1 MKKKLLSILLCLV
14 MVVGLLPTAA
24 FAAGSVDINEANF
37 PDANF
42 RSYVQTEFDKDGD
55 KKLSS
60 VEIAAVKEIIASTK
74 GIKNLKGIEFF
85 TALETLNCVGNELT
99 ELDVSKNTE
108 LTRLECWDNKLTAL
122 DVSKN
127 TELTRLGCWKNELTA
142 LDVSKN
148 TELTSL
154 NCGFNKL
161 TALDVSNNA
170 KLEKLICR
178 GETLSYMKLTK
189 LDVSQN
195 KVLKELDCYSI
206 KMKELNVSGC
216 TALEE
221 LNCGGNQLTALD
233 VSENT
238 NLTILRCASNQLTAL
253 DVSKN
258 LDLKGLYC
266 RDNYLAVLDVSK
278 NSKLESISCGKN
290 GLTSLDLDKNKEI
303 TNVTDGDLNDQFYN
317 KGTLPAGET
326 FDLKTLPGSF
336 DPKRA
341 TDWQGGTVNETTGI
355 LTVDADATE
364 VTYNYQT
371 KSGKTDA
378 KYLMSCKLN
387 VKGGT
392 TPVAKYAISVTGG
405 IANLAKA
412 AEGSVVTL
420 TADAPAAN
428 MHFARWEVESGSEA
442 VTFAN
447 ATNSTTT
454 FPMPAGEVKVKAV
467 FEADE
472 IMVPIQYDVSVL
484 NDGNGKAFASPAKA
498 AADTAITLTAT
509 PNAGYH
515 FKAWRVILGGVTIT
529 DNKFTMPAEDV
540 EVQAVFEKDAPIS
553 KHPFLD
559 VPAGAYYEDAVVWAV
574 GKGITSG
581 TNATTFDPNGTCTR
595 AQAVTFLWRAAGSPT
610 PKTKLMPFPDV
621 PVGSYYWN
629 AVLWA
634 IEQGIT
640 EGTSYLTFSPNDSCT
655 RAQIVTF
662 LWRAKGNP
670 AVSGNAPFTDV
681 PPDAYYAAAVTWA
694 EKNGITG
701 GIGNGLFGSNNTCT
715 RAQIVTF
722 LYRAMK

>member
-14 MVVGLLPTAA
+14 MVVGSLPTAA
-24 FAAGSVDINEANF
+24 FAAGSVEINETNF
-37 PDANF
+37 PDAKF
-42 RSYVQTEFDKDGD
+42 RSFVKENLDKNKDD
-55 KKLSS
+55 ILDAM
-60 VEIAAVKEIIASTK
+60 EIAAVKMIEANK
-74 GIKNLKGIEFF
+74 MGIKSLEGVGFF
-85 TALETLNCVGNELT
+85 TALETLKCWDNELTGLDLSKNTALKNLQCSNSKLQSLDLSQNPNLTQLYCGRNPLTTLDLSKNAKLKVLNCSGFANRRTKLT
-99 ELDVSKNTE
+99 ELDLSQN
-108 LTRLECWDNKLTAL
+108 TAL
-122 DVSKN
+122 ESLDCSI
-127 TELTRLGCWKNELTA
+127 NEL
-142 LDVSKN
+142 K
-148 TELTSL
+148 
-154 NCGFNKL
+154 
-161 TALDVSNNA
+161 
-170 KLEKLICR
+170 
-178 GETLSYMKLTK
+178 
-189 LDVSQN
+189 Q
-195 KVLKELDCYSI
+195 
-206 KMKELNVSGC
+206 LNVSGC
-216 TALEE
+216 TALKK
-221 LNCGGNQLTALD
+221 LSC
-233 VSENT
+233 S
-238 NLTILRCASNQLTAL
+238 SNQLTTL

-258 LDLKGLYC
+258 TNLIELECSSNL
-266 RDNYLAVLDVSK
+266 LAVLDVS
-278 NSKLESISCGKN
+278 NNPKLKDLSCGNNRLTVLDLSKNPELEILSCRKN
-290 GLTSLDLDKNKEI
+290 GLTSLDLDANKKIGEKI
-303 TNVTDGDLNDQFYN
+303 LYLENQFYH
-317 KGTLPAGET
+317 KGVLNAGET
-326 FDLKTLPGSF
+326 FDMKTLPGSF
-336 DPKRA
+336 DPSRTKN
-341 TDWQGGTVNETTGI
+341 WIGGTVDAAGI

-364 VTYNYQT
+364 VTYDYQT
-371 KSGKTDA
+371 KSGNTA
-378 KYLMSCKLN
+378 ANYLMPCKLN

-472 IMVPIQYDVSVL
+472 IMVPIQYAVSVL

-621 PVGSYYWN
+621 PIGSYYWN

-662 LWRAKGNP
+662 LWRSKGNP

-681 PPDAYYAAAVTWA
+681 APDAYYAAAVTWA

>member
-24 FAAGSVDINEANF
+24 FAAGYVEINETNF
-37 PDANF
+37 PDAKF
-42 RSYVQTEFDKDGD
+42 RSFVKENLDKNKDD
-55 KKLSS
+55 ILDAM
-60 VEIAAVKEIIASTK
+60 EIAAVKMIEANK
-74 GIKNLKGIEFF
+74 MGIKSLEGVGFF
-85 TALETLNCVGNELT
+85 TALETLKCWDNELTGLDLSKNTALKNLQCSNSKLQSLDLSQNPNLTQLYCGRNPLTTLDLSKNAKLKVLDCSGFANRRTKLT
-99 ELDVSKNTE
+99 ELDLSQN
-108 LTRLECWDNKLTAL
+108 TAL
-122 DVSKN
+122 ESLDCSI
-127 TELTRLGCWKNELTA
+127 NEL
-142 LDVSKN
+142 K
-148 TELTSL
+148 
-154 NCGFNKL
+154 
-161 TALDVSNNA
+161 
-170 KLEKLICR
+170 
-178 GETLSYMKLTK
+178 
-189 LDVSQN
+189 Q
-195 KVLKELDCYSI
+195 
-206 KMKELNVSGC
+206 LNVSGC
-216 TALEE
+216 TALKKLSCSSNQLTTLDVSKNVNLTF
-221 LNCGGNQLTALD
+221 LNCG
-233 VSENT
+233 
-238 NLTILRCASNQLTAL
+238 SNQLTAL
-253 DVSKN
+253 DVSNNPKLEDLSCDYN
-258 LDLKGLYC
+258 SLTVLDL
-266 RDNYLAVLDVSK
+266 SK
-278 NSKLESISCGKN
+278 NPELEILSCRKN
-290 GLTSLDLDKNKEI
+290 GLTSLNLDANKKIGGKILYLE
-303 TNVTDGDLNDQFYN
+303 NQFYH
-317 KGTLPAGET
+317 KGVLNAGET
-326 FDLKTLPGSF
+326 FDMKTLPGSF
-336 DPKRA
+336 DPSRTKN
-341 TDWQGGTVNETTGI
+341 WIGGTVDAAGI

-364 VTYNYQT
+364 VTYDYQT
-371 KSGKTDA
+371 KSGNTAA

-472 IMVPIQYDVSVL
+472 IMVPIQYAVSVL

-681 PPDAYYAAAVTWA
+681 APDAYYAAAVTWA

>member
-14 MVVGLLPTAA
+14 MVVGSLPTAA
-24 FAAGSVDINEANF
+24 FAAGYVEINETNF
-37 PDANF
+37 PDAKF
-42 RSYVQTEFDKDGD
+42 RSFVKENLDKNKDD
-55 KKLSS
+55 ILDAM
-60 VEIAAVKEIIASTK
+60 EIASVKMIEANK
-74 GIKNLKGIEFF
+74 MGIKSLEGVGFF
-85 TALETLNCVGNELT
+85 TALETLKCWDNELTGLDLSKNTALKNLQCSNSKLQSLDLSQNPNLTQLYCGRNPLTTLDLSKNAKLKVLNCSGFANRRTKLT
-99 ELDVSKNTE
+99 ELDLSQN
-108 LTRLECWDNKLTAL
+108 TAL
-122 DVSKN
+122 ESLDCSI
-127 TELTRLGCWKNELTA
+127 NEL
-142 LDVSKN
+142 K
-148 TELTSL
+148 
-154 NCGFNKL
+154 
-161 TALDVSNNA
+161 
-170 KLEKLICR
+170 
-178 GETLSYMKLTK
+178 
-189 LDVSQN
+189 Q
-195 KVLKELDCYSI
+195 
-206 KMKELNVSGC
+206 LNVSGC
-216 TALEE
+216 TALKKLSCSSNQLTTLDVSKNVNLTF
-221 LNCGGNQLTALD
+221 LNCG
-233 VSENT
+233 
-238 NLTILRCASNQLTAL
+238 SNQLTAL
-253 DVSKN
+253 DVSNNPKLEDLSCDYN
-258 LDLKGLYC
+258 SLTLLDL
-266 RDNYLAVLDVSK
+266 SK
-278 NSKLESISCGKN
+278 NPELEILSCRKN
-290 GLTSLDLDKNKEI
+290 GFTSLDLDANKKIGEKI
-303 TNVTDGDLNDQFYN
+303 LYLENQFYH
-317 KGTLPAGET
+317 KGVLNAGET
-326 FDLKTLPGSF
+326 FDMKTLPGSF
-336 DPKRA
+336 DPSRTKN
-341 TDWQGGTVNETTGI
+341 WIGGTVDAAGI

-364 VTYNYQT
+364 VTYDYQT
-371 KSGKTDA
+371 KSGNTAA

-392 TPVAKYAISVTGG
+392 TPVTKYAISVTGG

-498 AADTAITLTAT
+498 TADTAITLTAT

-540 EVQAVFEKDAPIS
+540 EVHAVFEKDAPIS

-595 AQAVTFLWRAAGSPT
+595 AQAVTFLWRAAGSPV

-681 PPDAYYAAAVTWA
+681 APDAYYAAAVTWA

>member
-14 MVVGLLPTAA
+14 MVVGSLPTAA
-24 FAAGSVDINEANF
+24 FAAGYVEINETNF
-37 PDANF
+37 PDAKF
-42 RSYVQTEFDKDGD
+42 RSFVKENLDKNKDDILDAG
-55 KKLSS
+55 
-60 VEIAAVKEIIASTK
+60 EIAAVKMIEANNM
-74 GIKNLKGIEFF
+74 GIKSLEGVGFF
-85 TALETLNCVGNELT
+85 TALETLKCWDNELTGLDLSKNTALKDLQCSNSKLQSLDLSQNPNLTKLYCGENPLTTLDLSKNAKLKVLDCSGFANRRTKLT
-99 ELDVSKNTE
+99 ELDLSQN
-108 LTRLECWDNKLTAL
+108 TAL
-122 DVSKN
+122 ESLDCSI
-127 TELTRLGCWKNELTA
+127 NEL
-142 LDVSKN
+142 K
-148 TELTSL
+148 
-154 NCGFNKL
+154 
-161 TALDVSNNA
+161 
-170 KLEKLICR
+170 
-178 GETLSYMKLTK
+178 
-189 LDVSQN
+189 Q
-195 KVLKELDCYSI
+195 
-206 KMKELNVSGC
+206 LNVSGC
-216 TALEE
+216 TALKM
-221 LNCGGNQLTALD
+221 LSC
-233 VSENT
+233 S
-238 NLTILRCASNQLTAL
+238 SNQLTAL

-258 LDLKGLYC
+258 TNLIELECSSNL
-266 RDNYLAVLDVSK
+266 LAVLDVS
-278 NSKLESISCGKN
+278 NNPKLKDLSCGNNRLTVLDLSKNPELEILSCRKN
-290 GLTSLDLDKNKEI
+290 GLTSLDLDANKKIGEKI
-303 TNVTDGDLNDQFYN
+303 LYLENQFYH
-317 KGTLPAGET
+317 KGVLNAGET
-326 FDLKTLPGSF
+326 FDMKTLPGSF
-336 DPKRA
+336 DPSRTKN
-341 TDWQGGTVNETTGI
+341 WIGGTVDAAGI
-355 LTVDADATE
+355 LTVDADAKE
-364 VTYNYQT
+364 VTYDYQT
-371 KSGKTDA
+371 KSGNTA
-378 KYLMSCKLN
+378 ANYLMPCKLN

-472 IMVPIQYDVSVL
+472 IMVPIQYAVSVL

-529 DNKFTMPAEDV
+529 GNKFTMPAEDV

-681 PPDAYYAAAVTWA
+681 APDAYYAAAVTWA

>member
-14 MVVGLLPTAA
+14 MVVGSLPTAA
-24 FAAGSVDINEANF
+24 FAAGSVEINETNF
-37 PDANF
+37 PDAKF
-42 RSYVQTEFDKDGD
+42 RSFVKENLDKNKDNILDAG
-55 KKLSS
+55 
-60 VEIAAVKEIIASTK
+60 EIAAVKKIEANNM
-74 GIKNLKGIEFF
+74 GIKSLEGVGFF
-85 TALETLNCVGNELT
+85 TALETLKCWDNELTGLDLSKNTALKDLQCSNSKLQSLDLSQNPNLTQLYCGRNPLTTLDLSKNAKLKVLNCSGFANRRTKLT
-99 ELDVSKNTE
+99 ELDLSQN
-108 LTRLECWDNKLTAL
+108 TAL
-122 DVSKN
+122 ESLDCSI
-127 TELTRLGCWKNELTA
+127 NEL
-142 LDVSKN
+142 K
-148 TELTSL
+148 
-154 NCGFNKL
+154 
-161 TALDVSNNA
+161 
-170 KLEKLICR
+170 
-178 GETLSYMKLTK
+178 
-189 LDVSQN
+189 Q
-195 KVLKELDCYSI
+195 
-206 KMKELNVSGC
+206 LNVSGC
-216 TALEE
+216 TALKK
-221 LNCGGNQLTALD
+221 LSC
-233 VSENT
+233 S
-238 NLTILRCASNQLTAL
+238 SNQLTTL

-258 LDLKGLYC
+258 TNLIKLECSSNL
-266 RDNYLAVLDVSK
+266 LAVLDVS
-278 NSKLESISCGKN
+278 NNPKLEDLSCDYNSLTLLDLRKNPELEILSCRKN
-290 GLTSLDLDKNKEI
+290 GLTSLDLDANKKIGEKI
-303 TNVTDGDLNDQFYN
+303 LYLENQFYH
-317 KGTLPAGET
+317 KGVLNAGET
-326 FDLKTLPGSF
+326 FDMKTLPGSF
-336 DPKRA
+336 DPSRTKN
-341 TDWQGGTVNETTGI
+341 WIGGTVDAAGI

-364 VTYNYQT
+364 VTYDYQT
-371 KSGKTDA
+371 KSGNTAA

-392 TPVAKYAISVTGG
+392 TPVTKYAISVTGG

-681 PPDAYYAAAVTWA
+681 APDAYYAAAVTWA

-701 GIGNGLFGSNNTCT
+701 GIGHGLFGSNNTCT

>member
-24 FAAGSVDINEANF
+24 FAAGSVKINETNF
-37 PDANF
+37 PDAKF
-42 RSYVQTEFDKDGD
+42 RSFVKEKLDKNNDGILD
-55 KKLSS
+55 AG
-60 VEIAAVKEIIASTK
+60 EIAAVKMIEANNM
-74 GIKNLKGIEFF
+74 GIKSLEGVGFF
-85 TALETLNCVGNELT
+85 TALETLKCWDNELTGLDLSKNTALKDLQCSNSKLQSLDLSQNPNLTQLYCGRNPLTTLDLSKNAKLKVLNCSGFANRRTKLT
-99 ELDVSKNTE
+99 ELDLSQN
-108 LTRLECWDNKLTAL
+108 TAL
-122 DVSKN
+122 ESLDCSI
-127 TELTRLGCWKNELTA
+127 NEL
-142 LDVSKN
+142 K
-148 TELTSL
+148 
-154 NCGFNKL
+154 
-161 TALDVSNNA
+161 
-170 KLEKLICR
+170 
-178 GETLSYMKLTK
+178 
-189 LDVSQN
+189 Q
-195 KVLKELDCYSI
+195 
-206 KMKELNVSGC
+206 LNVSGC
-216 TALEE
+216 TALKKLSCSSNQLTTLDVSKNVNLTF
-221 LNCGGNQLTALD
+221 LNCG
-233 VSENT
+233 
-238 NLTILRCASNQLTAL
+238 SNQLTAL
-253 DVSKN
+253 DVSNNPKLEDLSCDYN
-258 LDLKGLYC
+258 SLTLLDL
-266 RDNYLAVLDVSK
+266 SK
-278 NSKLESISCGKN
+278 NPELEILSCRKN
-290 GLTSLDLDKNKEI
+290 GLTSLDLDANKKIGEKI
-303 TNVTDGDLNDQFYN
+303 LYLENQFYH
-317 KGTLPAGET
+317 KGVLNAGET
-326 FDLKTLPGSF
+326 FDMKTLPGSF
-336 DPKRA
+336 DPSRTKN
-341 TDWQGGTVNETTGI
+341 WIGGTVDAAGI

-364 VTYNYQT
+364 VTYDYQT
-371 KSGKTDA
+371 KSGNTAA

-420 TADAPAAN
+420 TADALAAN

-662 LWRAKGNP
+662 LWRSKGNP

-681 PPDAYYAAAVTWA
+681 APDAYYAAAVTWA

>member
-14 MVVGLLPTAA
+14 MVAGLLPTAA
-24 FAAGSVDINEANF
+24 FAAGSVEINETNF
-37 PDANF
+37 PDAKF
-42 RSYVQTEFDKDGD
+42 RSFVKENLDKNNDGILD
-55 KKLSS
+55 AG
-60 VEIAAVKEIIASTK
+60 EIAAVKMIEANNM
-74 GIKNLKGIEFF
+74 GIKSLEGVGFF
-85 TALETLNCVGNELT
+85 TALETLKCWDNELTGLDLSKNTALKDLQCSNSKLQSLDLSQNPNLTQLYCGENPLTTLDLSKNAKLKVLDCSGFANRRTKLT
-99 ELDVSKNTE
+99 ELDLSQN
-108 LTRLECWDNKLTAL
+108 TAL
-122 DVSKN
+122 ESLDCSI
-127 TELTRLGCWKNELTA
+127 NEL
-142 LDVSKN
+142 K
-148 TELTSL
+148 
-154 NCGFNKL
+154 
-161 TALDVSNNA
+161 
-170 KLEKLICR
+170 
-178 GETLSYMKLTK
+178 
-189 LDVSQN
+189 Q
-195 KVLKELDCYSI
+195 
-206 KMKELNVSGC
+206 LNVSGC
-216 TALEE
+216 TALKKLSCSSNQLTTLDVSKDVNLTF
-221 LNCGGNQLTALD
+221 LNCG
-233 VSENT
+233 
-238 NLTILRCASNQLTAL
+238 SNQLTAL
-253 DVSKN
+253 DVSNNPKLEDLSCDYN
-258 LDLKGLYC
+258 SLTLLDL
-266 RDNYLAVLDVSK
+266 SK
-278 NSKLESISCGKN
+278 NPELEILSCRKN
-290 GLTSLDLDKNKEI
+290 GLTSLDLDANKKIGEKI
-303 TNVTDGDLNDQFYN
+303 LYLENQFYH
-317 KGTLPAGET
+317 KGVLNAGET
-326 FDLKTLPGSF
+326 FDMKTLPGSF
-336 DPKRA
+336 DPSRTKN
-341 TDWQGGTVNETTGI
+341 WIGGTVDAAGI

-364 VTYNYQT
+364 VTYDYQT

-378 KYLMSCKLN
+378 KYLMPCKLN

-454 FPMPAGEVKVKAV
+454 FPMPAGEVKVQAV

-581 TNATTFDPNGTCTR
+581 TNATTFNPNGTCTR

-681 PPDAYYAAAVTWA
+681 APDAYYAAAVTWA

-722 LYRAMK
+722 LYRAIK

>member
-14 MVVGLLPTAA
+14 MVVGSLPTAA
-24 FAAGSVDINEANF
+24 FAAGYVEINETNF
-37 PDANF
+37 PDAKF
-42 RSYVQTEFDKDGD
+42 RSFVKENLDKNKDDILDAG
-55 KKLSS
+55 
-60 VEIAAVKEIIASTK
+60 EIAAVKMIEANNM
-74 GIKNLKGIEFF
+74 GIKSLEGVGFF
-85 TALETLNCVGNELT
+85 TALETLKCWDNELTGLDLSKNTALKDLQCSNSKLQSLDLSQNPNLTKLYCGENPLTTLDLSKNAKLKVLNCSGFANRRTKLT
-99 ELDVSKNTE
+99 ELDLSQN
-108 LTRLECWDNKLTAL
+108 TAL
-122 DVSKN
+122 ESLDCSI
-127 TELTRLGCWKNELTA
+127 NEL
-142 LDVSKN
+142 K
-148 TELTSL
+148 
-154 NCGFNKL
+154 
-161 TALDVSNNA
+161 
-170 KLEKLICR
+170 
-178 GETLSYMKLTK
+178 
-189 LDVSQN
+189 Q
-195 KVLKELDCYSI
+195 
-206 KMKELNVSGC
+206 LNVSGC
-216 TALEE
+216 TALKK
-221 LNCGGNQLTALD
+221 LSC
-233 VSENT
+233 S
-238 NLTILRCASNQLTAL
+238 SNQLTTL

-258 LDLKGLYC
+258 VNLTFLNCGS
-266 RDNYLAVLDVSK
+266 NQLAALDVS
-278 NSKLESISCGKN
+278 NNPKLEDLSCDYNSLTLLDLSKNPELEILSCRKN
-290 GLTSLDLDKNKEI
+290 GFTSLDLDANKKIGEKI
-303 TNVTDGDLNDQFYN
+303 LYLENQFYH
-317 KGTLPAGET
+317 KGVLNAGET
-326 FDLKTLPGSF
+326 FDMKTLPGSF
-336 DPKRA
+336 DPSRTKN
-341 TDWQGGTVNETTGI
+341 WIGGTVDAAGI

-364 VTYNYQT
+364 VTYDYQT
-371 KSGKTDA
+371 KSGNTDA

-392 TPVAKYAISVTGG
+392 TPVTKYAISVTGG

-595 AQAVTFLWRAAGSPT
+595 AQAVTVLWRAAGSPT

-681 PPDAYYAAAVTWA
+681 APDAYYAAAVTWA

>member
-24 FAAGSVDINEANF
+24 FAAGSVEINETTF
-37 PDANF
+37 PDAKF
-42 RSYVQTEFDKDGD
+42 RSFVKEKLDKNNDGI
-55 KKLSS
+55 LNAM
-60 VEIAAVKEIIASTK
+60 EIAAVKMIEANNM
-74 GIKNLKGIEFF
+74 GIKSLEGVGFF
-85 TALETLNCVGNELT
+85 TALETLKCWDNELT
-99 ELDVSKNTE
+99 GLDLSKNTK
-108 LTRLECWDNKLTAL
+108 LTSLSCSENELTAL

-127 TELTRLGCWKNELTA
+127 TELTRLYCRSNRLAA
-142 LDVSKN
+142 LDVTQNKN
-148 TELTSL
+148 LEELDCESDSL
-154 NCGFNKL
+154 
-161 TALDVSNNA
+161 
-170 KLEKLICR
+170 
-178 GETLSYMKLTK
+178 LSYMKLTK

-195 KVLKELDCYSI
+195 KALKKLNCYGV

-221 LNCGGNQLTALD
+221 LDCGGNQLTALD
-233 VSENT
+233 VS
-238 NLTILRCASNQLTAL
+238 
-253 DVSKN
+253 KN
-258 LDLKGLYC
+258 PDLKDLYC
-266 RDNYLAVLDVSK
+266 RNNMLAVLDVSK

-303 TNVTDGDLNDQFYN
+303 TYVNLDNHQFYN

-326 FDLKTLPGSF
+326 FDMKTLPGSF
-336 DPKRA
+336 DPSRTKN
-341 TDWQGGTVNETTGI
+341 WIGGTVDAAGI

-364 VTYNYQT
+364 VTYDYQT
-371 KSGKTDA
+371 KSGNTDA

-428 MHFARWEVESGSEA
+428 MHFARWDVESGSEA

-670 AVSGNAPFTDV
+670 AVTGNAPFTDV

>member
-1 MKKKLLSILLCLV
+1 MQSLDLSQNPNLTQLYCGRNPLTTLDLSKNAKLKVLDCS
-14 MVVGLLPTAA
+14 G
-24 FAAGSVDINEANF
+24 FAN
-37 PDANF
+37 
-42 RSYVQTEFDKDGD
+42 RR
-55 KKLSS
+55 
-60 VEIAAVKEIIASTK
+60 TK
-74 GIKNLKGIEFF
+74 
-85 TALETLNCVGNELT
+85 LT
-99 ELDVSKNTE
+99 ELDLSQN
-108 LTRLECWDNKLTAL
+108 TAL
-122 DVSKN
+122 ESLDCSI
-127 TELTRLGCWKNELTA
+127 NEL
-142 LDVSKN
+142 K
-148 TELTSL
+148 
-154 NCGFNKL
+154 
-161 TALDVSNNA
+161 
-170 KLEKLICR
+170 
-178 GETLSYMKLTK
+178 
-189 LDVSQN
+189 Q
-195 KVLKELDCYSI
+195 
-206 KMKELNVSGC
+206 LNVSGC
-216 TALEE
+216 TALKK
-221 LNCGGNQLTALD
+221 LSC
-233 VSENT
+233 S
-238 NLTILRCASNQLTAL
+238 SNQLTTL

-258 LDLKGLYC
+258 VNLTFLNC
-266 RDNYLAVLDVSK
+266 SDNQLEGLDVS
-278 NSKLESISCGKN
+278 NNPKLEDLSCDYNSLTLLDLSKNPELEILSCRKN
-290 GLTSLDLDKNKEI
+290 GFTSLDLDANNKIGEKI
-303 TNVTDGDLNDQFYN
+303 LYLENQFYH
-317 KGTLPAGET
+317 KGVLNAGET
-326 FDLKTLPGSF
+326 FDMKTLPGSF

-341 TDWQGGTVNETTGI
+341 TDWKGGIVDETTGI
-355 LTVDADATE
+355 LTVDADAKE
-364 VTYNYQT
+364 VTYDYQT

-681 PPDAYYAAAVTWA
+681 APDAYYAAAVTWA

-722 LYRAMK
+722 LYRAMR

>member
-24 FAAGSVDINEANF
+24 FAAGSVEINETNF

-60 VEIAAVKEIIASTK
+60 AEIAAVKEIIASLR

-85 TALETLNCVGNELT
+85 TALETLNCVQCELT
-99 ELDVSKNTE
+99 ALDVSKNTE
-108 LTRLECWDNKLTAL
+108 LTRLYCRENELTALDVSKNTKLTSLSCWENKLTAL

-127 TELTRLGCWKNELTA
+127 TELTSLSCGSNKLTE

-148 TELTSL
+148 TKLEML
-154 NCGFNKL
+154 NCKSDSLLSSMRL
-161 TALDVSNNA
+161 T
-170 KLEKLICR
+170 E
-178 GETLSYMKLTK
+178 

-195 KVLKELDCYSI
+195 TALKELNCYGV
-206 KMKELNVSGC
+206 KMQELNVSGC

-303 TNVTDGDLNDQFYN
+303 TYVNLDNHQFYN

-336 DPKRA
+336 DPSRTKN
-341 TDWQGGTVNETTGI
+341 WIGGTVDATGI

-371 KSGKTDA
+371 KSGNA
-378 KYLMSCKLN
+378 GANYLMSCKLN

-428 MHFARWEVESGSEA
+428 THFARWEVESGSEA

-681 PPDAYYAAAVTWA
+681 APDAYYAAAVTWA

>member
-24 FAAGSVDINEANF
+24 FAAGYVEINETNF
-37 PDANF
+37 PDAKF
-42 RSYVQTEFDKDGD
+42 RSFVKENLDKNKDNILDAG
-55 KKLSS
+55 
-60 VEIAAVKEIIASTK
+60 EIAAVKMIEANNM
-74 GIKNLKGIEFF
+74 GIKSLEGVGFF
-85 TALETLNCVGNELT
+85 TALETLKCWDNELTGLDLSKNTALKDLQCSNSKLQSLDLSQNPNLTQLYCGRNPLTTLDLSKNAKLKVLNCSGFANRRTKLT
-99 ELDVSKNTE
+99 ELDLSQN
-108 LTRLECWDNKLTAL
+108 TAL
-122 DVSKN
+122 ESLDCSI
-127 TELTRLGCWKNELTA
+127 NEL
-142 LDVSKN
+142 K
-148 TELTSL
+148 
-154 NCGFNKL
+154 
-161 TALDVSNNA
+161 
-170 KLEKLICR
+170 
-178 GETLSYMKLTK
+178 
-189 LDVSQN
+189 Q
-195 KVLKELDCYSI
+195 
-206 KMKELNVSGC
+206 LNVSGC
-216 TALEE
+216 TALKMLSCSSNQLTTLDVSKNVNLTF
-221 LNCGGNQLTALD
+221 LNCG
-233 VSENT
+233 
-238 NLTILRCASNQLTAL
+238 SNQLTAL
-253 DVSKN
+253 DVSNNPKLEDLSCDYN
-258 LDLKGLYC
+258 SLTLLDL
-266 RDNYLAVLDVSK
+266 SK
-278 NSKLESISCGKN
+278 NPELEILSCRKN
-290 GLTSLDLDKNKEI
+290 GLTSLDLDANKKIGEKI
-303 TNVTDGDLNDQFYN
+303 LYLENQFYH
-317 KGTLPAGET
+317 KGVLNAGET
-326 FDLKTLPGSF
+326 FDMKTLPGSF
-336 DPKRA
+336 DPSRTKN
-341 TDWQGGTVNETTGI
+341 WIGGTVDAAGI

-364 VTYNYQT
+364 VTYDYQT
-371 KSGKTDA
+371 KSGNTA
-378 KYLMSCKLN
+378 VNYLMSCKLN

-529 DNKFTMPAEDV
+529 GNKFTMPAEDV

-662 LWRAKGNP
+662 LWRSKGNP

-681 PPDAYYAAAVTWA
+681 APDAYYAAAVTWA
-694 EKNGITG
+694 EKNSITG

-722 LYRAMK
+722 LYRTMR

>member
-60 VEIAAVKEIIASTK
+60 AEIAAVKEIIASLR

-85 TALETLNCVGNELT
+85 TALETLNCVQCELT

-108 LTRLECWDNKLTAL
+108 LKILYCRENELTKL

-127 TELTRLGCWKNELTA
+127 TKLTSLSCWKNKLTA

-161 TALDVSNNA
+161 TELDVSKNT
-170 KLEKLICR
+170 KLEMLDCR

-195 KVLKELDCYSI
+195 KALKELNCRGV
-206 KMKELNVSGC
+206 KMQELNVSGC

-221 LNCGGNQLTALD
+221 LDCGGNQLDALD
-233 VSENT
+233 VSQNT
-238 NLTILRCASNQLTAL
+238 NLTILRCGSNHLAEL
-253 DVSKN
+253 DVSRNTN
-258 LDLKGLYC
+258 LTRLNCEY
-266 RDNYLAVLDVSK
+266 NNLAVLDVSK
-278 NSKLESISCGKN
+278 NPELKHINCGKN
-290 GLTSLDLDKNKEI
+290 GLTSLDLDKNEKLEHVYL
-303 TNVTDGDLNDQFYN
+303 TEDQFYN
-317 KGTLPAGET
+317 KGVLPAGET
-326 FDLKTLPGSF
+326 FDMKTLPGSF
-336 DPKRA
+336 DPSRTKN
-341 TDWQGGTVNETTGI
+341 WIGGTVDAAGI

-364 VTYNYQT
+364 VTYDYQT
-371 KSGKTDA
+371 KSGNTAA

-670 AVSGNAPFTDV
+670 AVSGSAPFTDV
-681 PPDAYYAAAVTWA
+681 APDAYYAAAVTWA

>member
-14 MVVGLLPTAA
+14 MVVGSLPTAA
-24 FAAGSVDINEANF
+24 FAAGSVEINETNF
-37 PDANF
+37 PDAKF
-42 RSYVQTEFDKDGD
+42 RSFVKENLDKNKDD
-55 KKLSS
+55 ILDAM
-60 VEIAAVKEIIASTK
+60 EIAAVKMIEANK
-74 GIKNLKGIEFF
+74 MGIKSLEGVGFF
-85 TALETLNCVGNELT
+85 TALETLKCWDNELTGLDLSKNTALKNLQCSNSKLQSLDLSQNPNLTQLYCGRNPLTTLDLSKNAKLKVLNCSGFANRRTKLT
-99 ELDVSKNTE
+99 ELDLSQNSA
-108 LTRLECWDNKLTAL
+108 LESL
-122 DVSKN
+122 DCSI
-127 TELTRLGCWKNELTA
+127 NEL
-142 LDVSKN
+142 K
-148 TELTSL
+148 
-154 NCGFNKL
+154 
-161 TALDVSNNA
+161 
-170 KLEKLICR
+170 
-178 GETLSYMKLTK
+178 
-189 LDVSQN
+189 Q
-195 KVLKELDCYSI
+195 
-206 KMKELNVSGC
+206 LNVSGC
-216 TALEE
+216 TALKK
-221 LNCGGNQLTALD
+221 LSCSSNQLTTLD
-233 VSENT
+233 VSKNV
-238 NLTILRCASNQLTAL
+238 NLTFLDCGSNQLTAL
-253 DVSKN
+253 DVSNNPKLEDLSCDYN
-258 LDLKGLYC
+258 SLTLLDL
-266 RDNYLAVLDVSK
+266 SK
-278 NSKLESISCGKN
+278 NPELEILSCRKN
-290 GLTSLDLDKNKEI
+290 GLTSLDLDANKKIGEKI
-303 TNVTDGDLNDQFYN
+303 LYLENQFYH
-317 KGTLPAGET
+317 KGVLNAGET
-326 FDLKTLPGSF
+326 FDMKTLPGSF
-336 DPKRA
+336 DPSRTKN
-341 TDWQGGTVNETTGI
+341 WIGGTVDAAGI

-364 VTYNYQT
+364 VTYDYQT
-371 KSGKTDA
+371 KSGNTAA

-428 MHFARWEVESGSEA
+428 MHFARWEVDSGSEA

-472 IMVPIQYDVSVL
+472 IMVPIQYAVSVL

-681 PPDAYYAAAVTWA
+681 APDAYYAAAVTWA

-722 LYRAMK
+722 LYRTMK

>member
-14 MVVGLLPTAA
+14 MVAGLLPTAA
-24 FAAGSVDINEANF
+24 FAAGYVEINETNF
-37 PDANF
+37 PDAKF
-42 RSYVQTEFDKDGD
+42 RSFVKENLDKNKDD
-55 KKLSS
+55 ILDAM
-60 VEIAAVKEIIASTK
+60 EIAAVKMIEANK
-74 GIKNLKGIEFF
+74 MGIKSLEGVGFF
-85 TALETLNCVGNELT
+85 TALETLKCWDNELT
-99 ELDVSKNTE
+99 GLDLSKNTALKNLQCSNSKLQSLDLSQNPNLTQLYCGRNPLTTLDLSKNAKLKVLNCSGFANNRMKLTELDLSRNTALESLDCSLNELTQLNVSGCTALERLDCRGNQLDALDVSKNKNLIE
-108 LTRLECWDNKLTAL
+108 LLCSSNQLDAL

-127 TELTRLGCWKNELTA
+127 TEL
-142 LDVSKN
+142 
-148 TELTSL
+148 
-154 NCGFNKL
+154 
-161 TALDVSNNA
+161 
-170 KLEKLICR
+170 EKL
-178 GETLSYMKLTK
+178 
-189 LDVSQN
+189 
-195 KVLKELDCYSI
+195 
-206 KMKELNVSGC
+206 
-216 TALEE
+216 
-221 LNCGGNQLTALD
+221 
-233 VSENT
+233 
-238 NLTILRCASNQLTAL
+238 
-253 DVSKN
+253 
-258 LDLKGLYC
+258 YC
-266 RDNYLAVLDVSK
+266 WDNFLAELDVSK
-278 NSKLESISCGKN
+278 NSKLARIDCEKN
-290 GLTSLDLDKNKEI
+290 GLTSLDLDKNEKLEYVNL
-303 TNVTDGDLNDQFYN
+303 TEHQFYN
-317 KGTLPAGET
+317 KGYLTAGET

-336 DPKRA
+336 DPSRTKN
-341 TDWQGGTVNETTGI
+341 WIGGTVDAAGI

-364 VTYNYQT
+364 VTYDYQT
-371 KSGKTDA
+371 KSGNTDA
-378 KYLMSCKLN
+378 NYLMPCKLN

>member
-24 FAAGSVDINEANF
+24 FAAGYVEINETNF
-37 PDANF
+37 PDAKF
-42 RSYVQTEFDKDGD
+42 RSFVKENLDKNKDNILDAG
-55 KKLSS
+55 
-60 VEIAAVKEIIASTK
+60 EIAAVKKIEANK
-74 GIKNLKGIEFF
+74 MGIKSLEGVGFF
-85 TALETLNCVGNELT
+85 TALETLKCWDNELT
-99 ELDVSKNTE
+99 GLDLSKNTK
-108 LTRLECWDNKLTAL
+108 LTSLSCSENELTAL

-127 TELTRLGCWKNELTA
+127 TELTRLYCRSNRLAA
-142 LDVSKN
+142 LDVTQNKN
-148 TELTSL
+148 LEELDCESDSL
-154 NCGFNKL
+154 LN
-161 TALDVSNNA
+161 
-170 KLEKLICR
+170 
-178 GETLSYMKLTK
+178 YMKLTK

-195 KVLKELDCYSI
+195 KALKKLNCYGV

-221 LNCGGNQLTALD
+221 LDCGGNQLTALD
-233 VSENT
+233 VS
-238 NLTILRCASNQLTAL
+238 
-253 DVSKN
+253 KN
-258 LDLKGLYC
+258 PDLKDLYC
-266 RDNYLAVLDVSK
+266 RNNMLAVLDVSK

-303 TNVTDGDLNDQFYN
+303 TYVNLDNHQFYN

-326 FDLKTLPGSF
+326 FDMKTLPGSF
-336 DPKRA
+336 DPSRTKN
-341 TDWQGGTVNETTGI
+341 WIGGTVDAAGI

-364 VTYNYQT
+364 VTYDYQT

-472 IMVPIQYDVSVL
+472 IMVPIQYAVSVL

-681 PPDAYYAAAVTWA
+681 APDAYYGAAVTWA

-701 GIGNGLFGSNNTCT
+701 GIGSGLFGSNNTCT

>member
-24 FAAGSVDINEANF
+24 FAAGYVEINETNF
-37 PDANF
+37 PDAKF
-42 RSYVQTEFDKDGD
+42 RSFVKEKLDKNNDGILD
-55 KKLSS
+55 AG
-60 VEIAAVKEIIASTK
+60 EIAAVKMIEANNM
-74 GIKNLKGIEFF
+74 GIKSLEGVGFF
-85 TALETLNCVGNELT
+85 TALETLKCWDNELTGLDLSKNTALKDLQCSNSKLQSLDLSQNPNLTQLYCGRNPLTTLDLSKNAKLKVLNCSGFANRRTKLT
-99 ELDVSKNTE
+99 ELDLSQN
-108 LTRLECWDNKLTAL
+108 TAL
-122 DVSKN
+122 ESLDCSI
-127 TELTRLGCWKNELTA
+127 NEL
-142 LDVSKN
+142 K
-148 TELTSL
+148 
-154 NCGFNKL
+154 
-161 TALDVSNNA
+161 
-170 KLEKLICR
+170 
-178 GETLSYMKLTK
+178 
-189 LDVSQN
+189 Q
-195 KVLKELDCYSI
+195 
-206 KMKELNVSGC
+206 LNVSGC
-216 TALEE
+216 TALKK
-221 LNCGGNQLTALD
+221 LSC
-233 VSENT
+233 S
-238 NLTILRCASNQLTAL
+238 SNQLTTL
-253 DVSKN
+253 DVSNNPKLEDLSCDYN
-258 LDLKGLYC
+258 SLTLLDL
-266 RDNYLAVLDVSK
+266 SK
-278 NSKLESISCGKN
+278 NPELEILSCRKN
-290 GLTSLDLDKNKEI
+290 GLTSLDLDANKKIGEKI
-303 TNVTDGDLNDQFYN
+303 LYLENQFYH
-317 KGTLPAGET
+317 KGVLNAGET
-326 FDLKTLPGSF
+326 FDMKTLPGSF
-336 DPKRA
+336 DPSRTKN
-341 TDWQGGTVNETTGI
+341 WIGGTVDAAGI

-364 VTYNYQT
+364 VTYDYQT
-371 KSGKTDA
+371 KSGNTA
-378 KYLMSCKLN
+378 VNYLMSCKLN

-529 DNKFTMPAEDV
+529 GNKFTMPAEDV

-681 PPDAYYAAAVTWA
+681 APDAYYAAAVTWA

-722 LYRAMK
+722 LYRTMK

>member
-14 MVVGLLPTAA
+14 MVVGSLPTAA
-24 FAAGSVDINEANF
+24 FAAGSVDINETNF
-37 PDANF
+37 PDAKF
-42 RSYVQTEFDKDGD
+42 RSFVKENLDKNKDDILDAG
-55 KKLSS
+55 
-60 VEIAAVKEIIASTK
+60 EIAAVKKIEANK
-74 GIKNLKGIEFF
+74 MGIKSLEGVGFF
-85 TALETLNCVGNELT
+85 TALETLKCWDNELTGLDLSKNTALKDLQCSNSKLQSLDLSKNTELTRLSCGSNKLT
-99 ELDVSKNTE
+99 ELDVSKNT
-108 LTRLECWDNKLTAL
+108 
-122 DVSKN
+122 
-127 TELTRLGCWKNELTA
+127 
-142 LDVSKN
+142 
-148 TELTSL
+148 
-154 NCGFNKL
+154 
-161 TALDVSNNA
+161 
-170 KLEKLICR
+170 KLEMLDC
-178 GETLSYMKLTK
+178 ESDSLLSYMRLTE

-195 KVLKELDCYSI
+195 TALKELNCYGV
-206 KMKELNVSGC
+206 KMQKLNVSGC

-221 LNCGGNQLTALD
+221 LDCGGNQLTALD
-233 VSENT
+233 VSQNT
-238 NLTILRCASNQLTAL
+238 KLTFLDCASNQLTAL

-258 LDLKGLYC
+258 PELKDLYC
-266 RDNYLAVLDVSK
+266 RNNFLAELDVSK
-278 NSKLESISCGKN
+278 NLELKSISCGKN
-290 GLTSLDLDKNKEI
+290 GLTSLDLDKNTEI
-303 TNVTDGDLNDQFYN
+303 TYVNLDNHQFYN

-336 DPKRA
+336 DPSRTKN
-341 TDWQGGTVNETTGI
+341 WIGGTVDAAGI

-364 VTYNYQT
+364 VTYDYQT
-371 KSGKTDA
+371 KSGNTAA

-498 AADTAITLTAT
+498 TADTAITLTAT

-681 PPDAYYAAAVTWA
+681 APDAYYAAAVTWA

>member
-24 FAAGSVDINEANF
+24 FAAGSVEINETNF
-37 PDANF
+37 PDAKF
-42 RSYVQTEFDKDGD
+42 RSFVKEKLDKNNDGILD
-55 KKLSS
+55 AG
-60 VEIAAVKEIIASTK
+60 EIAAVKMIEANNM
-74 GIKNLKGIEFF
+74 GIKSLEGVGFF
-85 TALETLNCVGNELT
+85 TALETLKCWDNELT
-99 ELDVSKNTE
+99 GLDLSKNTALKDLQCSNSKLQSLDLSQNPNLTQLYCGRNPLTTLDLSKNAKLKVLNCSGFANRRTKLTELDLSQNTALESLDCSINELKQLNVSGCTALKKLSCSSNQLTTLDVSKNKNLIE
-108 LTRLECWDNKLTAL
+108 LLCSSNQLDAL

-127 TELTRLGCWKNELTA
+127 TEL
-142 LDVSKN
+142 
-148 TELTSL
+148 
-154 NCGFNKL
+154 
-161 TALDVSNNA
+161 
-170 KLEKLICR
+170 EKLYCWDNF
-178 GETLSYMKLTK
+178 LAK
-189 LDVSQN
+189 
-195 KVLKELDCYSI
+195 
-206 KMKELNVSGC
+206 
-216 TALEE
+216 
-221 LNCGGNQLTALD
+221 
-233 VSENT
+233 
-238 NLTILRCASNQLTAL
+238 L

-258 LDLKGLYC
+258 L
-266 RDNYLAVLDVSK
+266 
-278 NSKLESISCGKN
+278 KLERIDCVKN
-290 GLTSLDLDKNKEI
+290 RLTSLDLDKNEKI
-303 TNVTDGDLNDQFYN
+303 TDVNLDNQQFYN
-317 KGTLPAGET
+317 NGTLTAGET
-326 FDLKTLPGSF
+326 FDLNGLPGAF
-336 DPKRA
+336 DLKRA
-341 TDWQGGTVNETTGI
+341 INWKGGKVNETTGI

-364 VTYNYQT
+364 VTYDYQT
-371 KSGKTDA
+371 KSGNTA
-378 KYLMSCKLN
+378 ANYLMSCKLN

-447 ATNSTTT
+447 ATSSTTT

-681 PPDAYYAAAVTWA
+681 APDAYYAAAVTWA

>member
-24 FAAGSVDINEANF
+24 FAAGSVEINETNF
-37 PDANF
+37 PDAKF
-42 RSYVQTEFDKDGD
+42 RSFVKEKLDKNKDNILDAG
-55 KKLSS
+55 
-60 VEIAAVKEIIASTK
+60 EIAAVKMIEANNM
-74 GIKNLKGIEFF
+74 GIKSLEGVGFF
-85 TALETLNCVGNELT
+85 TALETLKCWDNELT
-99 ELDVSKNTE
+99 GLDLSKNTALKDLQCSNSKLQSLDLSQNPN
-108 LTRLECWDNKLTAL
+108 LTQLYCGRNPLTTL
-122 DVSKN
+122 DLSK
-127 TELTRLGCWKNELTA
+127 
-142 LDVSKN
+142 
-148 TELTSL
+148 
-154 NCGFNKL
+154 
-161 TALDVSNNA
+161 NA
-170 KLEKLICR
+170 KLKVLDCSGFANR
-178 GETLSYMKLTK
+178 RTKLTK
-189 LDVSQN
+189 LDLSQN
-195 KVLKELDCYSI
+195 TALESLDCSI
-206 KMKELNVSGC
+206 NELKQLNVSGC
-216 TALEE
+216 TALKM
-221 LNCGGNQLTALD
+221 LSC
-233 VSENT
+233 S
-238 NLTILRCASNQLTAL
+238 SNQLTTL

-258 LDLKGLYC
+258 TNLIELECSSNL
-266 RDNYLAVLDVSK
+266 LAVLDVS
-278 NSKLESISCGKN
+278 NNPKLKDLSCGNNRLTVLDLSKNPELEILSCRKN
-290 GLTSLDLDKNKEI
+290 GFTSLDLDANKKIGEKI
-303 TNVTDGDLNDQFYN
+303 LYLENQFYH
-317 KGTLPAGET
+317 KGVLNAGET
-326 FDLKTLPGSF
+326 FDMKTLPGSF
-336 DPKRA
+336 DPSRTKN
-341 TDWQGGTVNETTGI
+341 WIGGTVDAAGI
-355 LTVDADATE
+355 LTVDADAKE
-364 VTYNYQT
+364 VTYDYQT
-371 KSGKTDA
+371 KSGNTAA

-595 AQAVTFLWRAAGSPT
+595 AQAVTFLWRAAGSPV

-681 PPDAYYAAAVTWA
+681 APDAYYAAAVTWA

>member
-1 MKKKLLSILLCLV
+1 MRKRILSILLCLV
-14 MVVGLLPTAA
+14 MVVGLLPTAV
-24 FAAGSVDINEANF
+24 FAAGEVAIDEANF

-42 RSYVQTEFDKDGD
+42 RSYIQTDFDKNGD
-55 KKLSS
+55 NKLSS
-60 VEIAAVKEIIASTK
+60 EEIAAVTK
-74 GIKNLKGIEFF
+74 IEANNMGIKSLKGVGFF
-85 TALETLNCVGNELT
+85 TALETLKCWDNELTGLDLSKNTALKELQCSNSKLQSLDLSQNPNLTQLYCGRNPLTTLDLSKNAKLKVLNCSGFANRRMKLT
-99 ELDVSKNTE
+99 ELDLSRN
-108 LTRLECWDNKLTAL
+108 TAL
-122 DVSKN
+122 ESLDCSI
-127 TELTRLGCWKNELTA
+127 NEL
-142 LDVSKN
+142 K
-148 TELTSL
+148 
-154 NCGFNKL
+154 
-161 TALDVSNNA
+161 
-170 KLEKLICR
+170 
-178 GETLSYMKLTK
+178 
-189 LDVSQN
+189 Q
-195 KVLKELDCYSI
+195 
-206 KMKELNVSGC
+206 LNVSGC
-216 TALEE
+216 TALKK
-221 LNCGGNQLTALD
+221 LSCSSNQLTTLD
-233 VSENT
+233 VSKNV
-238 NLTILRCASNQLTAL
+238 NLTFLDCGSNQLTAL
-253 DVSKN
+253 DVSNNPKLEDLSCDYNSLTLLDLSKN
-258 LDLKGLYC
+258 LELEILSC
-266 RDNYLAVLDVSK
+266 R
-278 NSKLESISCGKN
+278 KN
-290 GLTSLDLDKNKEI
+290 GLTSLDLDANKKIGEKI
-303 TNVTDGDLNDQFYN
+303 LYLENQFYH
-317 KGTLPAGET
+317 KGVLNAGET
-326 FDLKTLPGSF
+326 FDMKTLPGSF
-336 DPKRA
+336 DPSRTKN
-341 TDWQGGTVNETTGI
+341 WIGGTVDAAGI

-364 VTYNYQT
+364 VTYDYQT
-371 KSGKTDA
+371 KSGNTDA

-595 AQAVTFLWRAAGSPT
+595 AQAVTFLWRAAGSPV

-681 PPDAYYAAAVTWA
+681 APDAYYAAAVTWA

>member
-14 MVVGLLPTAA
+14 VVVGLLPTAA

-60 VEIAAVKEIIASTK
+60 AEIAAVKEIIASLR

-85 TALETLNCVGNELT
+85 TALETLNCVQCELT

-127 TELTRLGCWKNELTA
+127 TKLTRLGCWKNELTA

-161 TALDVSNNA
+161 TELDVSKNT
-170 KLEKLICR
+170 KLEMLNCR

-290 GLTSLDLDKNKEI
+290 GLTSLDLDKNKKIDYIQLTEH
-303 TNVTDGDLNDQFYN
+303 QFYN

-336 DPKRA
+336 DPSRTKN
-341 TDWQGGTVNETTGI
+341 WIGGTVDATGI

-371 KSGKTDA
+371 KSGNA
-378 KYLMSCKLN
+378 GANYLMSCKLN

-467 FEADE
+467 FEADD

-670 AVSGNAPFTDV
+670 AVTGNAPFTDV
-681 PPDAYYAAAVTWA
+681 APDAYYAAAVTWA

>member
-24 FAAGSVDINEANF
+24 FAAGSVEINEANF

-60 VEIAAVKEIIASTK
+60 AEIAAVKEIIASTK
-74 GIKNLKGIEFF
+74 GIKTLKGIEFF
-85 TALETLNCVGNELT
+85 TALETLNCVENDLT

-108 LTRLECWDNKLTAL
+108 LKILHCRENELTKL

-127 TELTRLGCWKNELTA
+127 TKLEILSCSKNELTA

-148 TELTSL
+148 TELTRLYCRSNRL
-154 NCGFNKL
+154 A
-161 TALDVSNNA
+161 ALDVTQNKN
-170 KLEKLICR
+170 LEELDC
-178 GETLSYMKLTK
+178 ESDSLLSYMKLTK

-195 KVLKELDCYSI
+195 KALKKLNCYGV

-216 TALEE
+216 TTLER
-221 LNCGGNQLTALD
+221 LDCGGNQLDALD
-233 VSENT
+233 VSQNT
-238 NLTILRCASNQLTAL
+238 KLTFLDCASNQLTAL

-258 LDLKGLYC
+258 PELKDLYC
-266 RDNYLAVLDVSK
+266 RNNLLAKLDVSK
-278 NSKLESISCGKN
+278 NSKLASISCGKN
-290 GLTSLDLDKNKEI
+290 GLTSLDLDKNEKLEYVNL
-303 TNVTDGDLNDQFYN
+303 TEHQFYN
-317 KGTLPAGET
+317 KGYLPAGGT
-326 FDLKTLPGSF
+326 FNLKTLPGDF
-336 DPKRA
+336 DPSRTKN
-341 TDWQGGTVNETTGI
+341 WIGGTVDAAGI

-364 VTYNYQT
+364 VTYDYQT

-428 MHFARWEVESGSEA
+428 MHFARWDVESGSEA

-515 FKAWRVILGGVTIT
+515 FKTWRVILGGVTIT

-670 AVSGNAPFTDV
+670 SVSGNAPFTDV
-681 PPDAYYAAAVTWA
+681 APDAYYAAAVTWA

>member
-24 FAAGSVDINEANF
+24 FAAGYVEINETNF
-37 PDANF
+37 PDAKF
-42 RSYVQTEFDKDGD
+42 RSFVKENLDKNNDGILD
-55 KKLSS
+55 AG
-60 VEIAAVKEIIASTK
+60 EIAAVKKIEANK
-74 GIKNLKGIEFF
+74 MGIKSLEGVGFF
-85 TALETLNCVGNELT
+85 TALETLKCWDNELTGLDLSKNTALKDLQCSNSKLQSLDLSQNPNLTQLYCGRNPLTTLDLSKNAKLKVLNCSGFANRRTKLT
-99 ELDVSKNTE
+99 ELDLSQN
-108 LTRLECWDNKLTAL
+108 TAL
-122 DVSKN
+122 ESLDCSI
-127 TELTRLGCWKNELTA
+127 NEL
-142 LDVSKN
+142 K
-148 TELTSL
+148 
-154 NCGFNKL
+154 
-161 TALDVSNNA
+161 
-170 KLEKLICR
+170 
-178 GETLSYMKLTK
+178 
-189 LDVSQN
+189 Q
-195 KVLKELDCYSI
+195 
-206 KMKELNVSGC
+206 LNVSGC
-216 TALEE
+216 TALKKLSCSSNQLTTLDVSKNVNLTF
-221 LNCGGNQLTALD
+221 LNCG
-233 VSENT
+233 
-238 NLTILRCASNQLTAL
+238 SNQLTAL
-253 DVSKN
+253 DVSNNPKLEDLSCDYN
-258 LDLKGLYC
+258 SLTLLDL
-266 RDNYLAVLDVSK
+266 SK
-278 NSKLESISCGKN
+278 NPELEILSCRKN
-290 GLTSLDLDKNKEI
+290 GFTSLDLDANKKIGEKI
-303 TNVTDGDLNDQFYN
+303 LYLENQFYH
-317 KGTLPAGET
+317 KGVLNAGET
-326 FDLKTLPGSF
+326 FDMKTLPGSF
-336 DPKRA
+336 DPSRTKN
-341 TDWQGGTVNETTGI
+341 WIGGTVDAAGI
-355 LTVDADATE
+355 LTVDADAKE
-364 VTYNYQT
+364 VTYDYQT

-378 KYLMSCKLN
+378 NYLMPCKLN

-428 MHFARWEVESGSEA
+428 MHFARWEVESSSEA

-681 PPDAYYAAAVTWA
+681 APDAYYAAAVTWA

>member
-14 MVVGLLPTAA
+14 MVVGSLPTAA
-24 FAAGSVDINEANF
+24 FAAGFVEINETNF
-37 PDANF
+37 PDAKF
-42 RSYVQTEFDKDGD
+42 RSFVKEKLDKNKDNILD
-55 KKLSS
+55 AM
-60 VEIAAVKEIIASTK
+60 EIAAVKMIEANNM
-74 GIKNLKGIEFF
+74 GIKSLEGVGFF
-85 TALETLNCVGNELT
+85 TALETLKCWDNELTGLDLSKNTALKDLQCSNSKLQSLDLSQNPNLTQLYCGENPLTTLDLSKNAKLKVLDCSGFANRRTKLT
-99 ELDVSKNTE
+99 ELDLSQN
-108 LTRLECWDNKLTAL
+108 TAL
-122 DVSKN
+122 ESLDCSI
-127 TELTRLGCWKNELTA
+127 NEL
-142 LDVSKN
+142 K
-148 TELTSL
+148 
-154 NCGFNKL
+154 
-161 TALDVSNNA
+161 
-170 KLEKLICR
+170 
-178 GETLSYMKLTK
+178 
-189 LDVSQN
+189 Q
-195 KVLKELDCYSI
+195 
-206 KMKELNVSGC
+206 LNVSGC
-216 TALEE
+216 TALKKLSCSSNQLTTLDVSKNVNLTF
-221 LNCGGNQLTALD
+221 LNCG
-233 VSENT
+233 
-238 NLTILRCASNQLTAL
+238 SNQLTAL
-253 DVSKN
+253 DVSNNPKLEDLSCDYN
-258 LDLKGLYC
+258 SLTLLDL
-266 RDNYLAVLDVSK
+266 SK
-278 NSKLESISCGKN
+278 NPELEILSCRKN
-290 GLTSLDLDKNKEI
+290 GLTSLDLDANKKIGEKI
-303 TNVTDGDLNDQFYN
+303 LYLENQFYH
-317 KGTLPAGET
+317 KGVLNAGET
-326 FDLKTLPGSF
+326 FDMKTLPGSF
-336 DPKRA
+336 DPSRTKN
-341 TDWQGGTVNETTGI
+341 WIGGTVDAAGI

-364 VTYNYQT
+364 VTYDYQT

-378 KYLMSCKLN
+378 KYLMPCKLN

-428 MHFARWEVESGSEA
+428 MHFARWEVDSGSEA

-670 AVSGNAPFTDV
+670 AVTGNAPFTDV
-681 PPDAYYAAAVTWA
+681 LPDAYYAAAVTWA

>member
-14 MVVGLLPTAA
+14 MVVGSLPTAA
-24 FAAGSVDINEANF
+24 FAAGSVEINETNF
-37 PDANF
+37 PDAKF
-42 RSYVQTEFDKDGD
+42 RSFVKENLDKNKDNILDAG
-55 KKLSS
+55 
-60 VEIAAVKEIIASTK
+60 EIAAVKKIEANNM
-74 GIKNLKGIEFF
+74 GIKSLEGVGFF
-85 TALETLNCVGNELT
+85 TALETL
-99 ELDVSKNTE
+99 K
-108 LTRLECWDNKLTAL
+108 CWDNELTAL

-127 TELTRLGCWKNELTA
+127 TELTRLYCRSNRLAA
-142 LDVSKN
+142 LDVTQNKN
-148 TELTSL
+148 LEELDCESDSL
-154 NCGFNKL
+154 
-161 TALDVSNNA
+161 
-170 KLEKLICR
+170 
-178 GETLSYMKLTK
+178 LSYMKLTK

-195 KVLKELDCYSI
+195 KALKKLNCYGV

-221 LNCGGNQLTALD
+221 LDCGGNQLTALD
-233 VSENT
+233 VSQNVK
-238 NLTILRCASNQLTAL
+238 LTRLDCASNQLTAL

-258 LDLKGLYC
+258 LDLKDLYC
-266 RDNYLAVLDVSK
+266 RNNMLAVLDVSK

-303 TNVTDGDLNDQFYN
+303 TYVNLDNHQFYN

-326 FDLKTLPGSF
+326 FDMKTLPGSF
-336 DPKRA
+336 DPSRTKN
-341 TDWQGGTVNETTGI
+341 WIGGTVDAAGI

-364 VTYNYQT
+364 VTYDYQT
-371 KSGKTDA
+371 KSGNTDA

-420 TADAPAAN
+420 TADAPAAS

-670 AVSGNAPFTDV
+670 AVSGSAPFTDV
-681 PPDAYYAAAVTWA
+681 APDAYYAAAVTWA

-722 LYRAMK
+722 LYRAMR

>member
-14 MVVGLLPTAA
+14 MVVGSLPTAA
-24 FAAGSVDINEANF
+24 FAAGSVEINETNF
-37 PDANF
+37 PDAKF
-42 RSYVQTEFDKDGD
+42 RSFVKENLDKNKDNILDAG
-55 KKLSS
+55 
-60 VEIAAVKEIIASTK
+60 EIAAVKKIEANNM
-74 GIKNLKGIEFF
+74 GIKSLEGVGFF
-85 TALETLNCVGNELT
+85 TALETLKCWDNELTGLDLSKNTALKDLQCSNSKLQSLDLSQNPNLTQLYCGRNPLTTLDLSKNAKLKVLNCSGFANRRTKLT
-99 ELDVSKNTE
+99 ELDLSQN
-108 LTRLECWDNKLTAL
+108 TAL
-122 DVSKN
+122 ESLDCSI
-127 TELTRLGCWKNELTA
+127 NEL
-142 LDVSKN
+142 K
-148 TELTSL
+148 
-154 NCGFNKL
+154 
-161 TALDVSNNA
+161 
-170 KLEKLICR
+170 
-178 GETLSYMKLTK
+178 
-189 LDVSQN
+189 Q
-195 KVLKELDCYSI
+195 
-206 KMKELNVSGC
+206 LNVSGC
-216 TALEE
+216 TALKK
-221 LNCGGNQLTALD
+221 LSC
-233 VSENT
+233 S
-238 NLTILRCASNQLTAL
+238 SNQLTTL

-258 LDLKGLYC
+258 TNLIKLECSSNL
-266 RDNYLAVLDVSK
+266 LAVLDVS
-278 NSKLESISCGKN
+278 NNPKLEDLSCDYNSLTLLDLRKNPELEILSCRKN
-290 GLTSLDLDKNKEI
+290 GLTSLDLDANKKIGEKI
-303 TNVTDGDLNDQFYN
+303 LYLENQFYH
-317 KGTLPAGET
+317 KGVLNAGET
-326 FDLKTLPGSF
+326 FDMKTLPGSF
-336 DPKRA
+336 DPSRTKN
-341 TDWQGGTVNETTGI
+341 WIGGTVDAAGI

-364 VTYNYQT
+364 VTYDYQT
-371 KSGKTDA
+371 KSGNTDA

-387 VKGGT
+387 VKGST

-420 TADAPAAN
+420 TADTPAAN

-681 PPDAYYAAAVTWA
+681 APDAYYAAAVTWA

>member
-24 FAAGSVDINEANF
+24 FAAGYVEINETNF
-37 PDANF
+37 PDAKF
-42 RSYVQTEFDKDGD
+42 RSFVKENLDKNKDNILDAG
-55 KKLSS
+55 
-60 VEIAAVKEIIASTK
+60 EIAAVKKIEANK
-74 GIKNLKGIEFF
+74 MGIKSLEGVGFF
-85 TALETLNCVGNELT
+85 TALETLKCWDNELT
-99 ELDVSKNTE
+99 GLDLSKNTK
-108 LTRLECWDNKLTAL
+108 LTSLSCSENELTAL

-127 TELTRLGCWKNELTA
+127 TELTRLYCRSNRLAA
-142 LDVSKN
+142 LDVTQNKN
-148 TELTSL
+148 LEELDCESDSL
-154 NCGFNKL
+154 LN
-161 TALDVSNNA
+161 
-170 KLEKLICR
+170 
-178 GETLSYMKLTK
+178 YMKLTK

-195 KVLKELDCYSI
+195 KALKKLNCYGV

-221 LNCGGNQLTALD
+221 LDCGGNQLTALD
-233 VSENT
+233 VSQNVK
-238 NLTILRCASNQLTAL
+238 LTRLDCASNQLTAL

-258 LDLKGLYC
+258 PDLKDLYC
-266 RDNYLAVLDVSK
+266 RNNMLAVLDVSK

-303 TNVTDGDLNDQFYN
+303 TYVNLDNHQFYN

-326 FDLKTLPGSF
+326 FDMKTLPGSF
-336 DPKRA
+336 DPSRTKN
-341 TDWQGGTVNETTGI
+341 WIGGTVDAAGI

-364 VTYNYQT
+364 VTYDYQT

-472 IMVPIQYDVSVL
+472 IMVPIQYAVSVL

-610 PKTKLMPFPDV
+610 PKTKIMPFPDV

-640 EGTSYLTFSPNDSCT
+640 AGTSYLTFSPNDSCT

-681 PPDAYYAAAVTWA
+681 APDAYYAAAVTWA

-701 GIGNGLFGSNNTCT
+701 GIGSGLFGSNNTCT

>member
-1 MKKKLLSILLCLV
+1 

-37 PDANF
+37 PDAKF
-42 RSYVQTEFDKDGD
+42 RSFVKENLDKNKDNILDAG
-55 KKLSS
+55 
-60 VEIAAVKEIIASTK
+60 EIAAVKKIEANK
-74 GIKNLKGIEFF
+74 MGIKSLEGVGFF
-85 TALETLNCVGNELT
+85 TALETLKCWDNELT
-99 ELDVSKNTE
+99 GLDLSKNTK
-108 LTRLECWDNKLTAL
+108 LTSLSCSENELTAL

-127 TELTRLGCWKNELTA
+127 TELTRLYCRSNRLAA
-142 LDVSKN
+142 LDVTQNKN
-148 TELTSL
+148 LEELDCESDSL
-154 NCGFNKL
+154 
-161 TALDVSNNA
+161 
-170 KLEKLICR
+170 
-178 GETLSYMKLTK
+178 LSYMKLTK

-195 KVLKELDCYSI
+195 KALKKLNCYGV

-221 LNCGGNQLTALD
+221 LDCGGNQLTALD
-233 VSENT
+233 VSQNVK
-238 NLTILRCASNQLTAL
+238 LTRLDCASNQLTAL

-258 LDLKGLYC
+258 PDLKDLYC
-266 RDNYLAVLDVSK
+266 RNNNLAVLDVSK

-303 TNVTDGDLNDQFYN
+303 TYVNLDNHQFYN

-326 FDLKTLPGSF
+326 FDMKTLPGSF
-336 DPKRA
+336 DPSRTKN
-341 TDWQGGTVNETTGI
+341 WIGGTVDAAGI
-355 LTVDADATE
+355 LTVDADAKE
-364 VTYNYQT
+364 VTYDYQT

-378 KYLMSCKLN
+378 KYLMPCKLN

-681 PPDAYYAAAVTWA
+681 APDAYYAAAVTWA

>member
-14 MVVGLLPTAA
+14 MVAGLLPTAA
-24 FAAGSVDINEANF
+24 FAAGYVEINETNF
-37 PDANF
+37 PDAKF
-42 RSYVQTEFDKDGD
+42 RSFVKENLDKNKDD
-55 KKLSS
+55 ILDAM
-60 VEIAAVKEIIASTK
+60 EIAAVKMIEANK
-74 GIKNLKGIEFF
+74 MGIKSLEGVGFF
-85 TALETLNCVGNELT
+85 TALETLKCWDNELT
-99 ELDVSKNTE
+99 GLDLSKNTALKNLQCSNSKLQSLDLSQNPNLTQLYCGRNPLTTLDLSKNAKLKVLDCSGFANRRTKLTELDLSQNTALESLDCSINELKQLNVSGCAALKKLSCSSNQLTTLDVSKNVN
-108 LTRLECWDNKLTAL
+108 LTF
-122 DVSKN
+122 
-127 TELTRLGCWKNELTA
+127 
-142 LDVSKN
+142 
-148 TELTSL
+148 L
-154 NCGFNKL
+154 NCG
-161 TALDVSNNA
+161 
-170 KLEKLICR
+170 
-178 GETLSYMKLTK
+178 
-189 LDVSQN
+189 
-195 KVLKELDCYSI
+195 
-206 KMKELNVSGC
+206 
-216 TALEE
+216 
-221 LNCGGNQLTALD
+221 
-233 VSENT
+233 
-238 NLTILRCASNQLTAL
+238 SNQLTAL
-253 DVSKN
+253 DVSNNPKLEDLSCDYN
-258 LDLKGLYC
+258 SLTLLDL
-266 RDNYLAVLDVSK
+266 SK
-278 NSKLESISCGKN
+278 NPELEILSCRKN
-290 GLTSLDLDKNKEI
+290 GLTSLDLDANKKIGEKI
-303 TNVTDGDLNDQFYN
+303 LYLENQFYH
-317 KGTLPAGET
+317 KGVLNAGET
-326 FDLKTLPGSF
+326 FDMKTLPGSF
-336 DPKRA
+336 DPSRTKKW
-341 TDWQGGTVNETTGI
+341 TGGTVDAAGI

-364 VTYNYQT
+364 VTYDYQT
-371 KSGKTDA
+371 KSGNTDA

-595 AQAVTFLWRAAGSPT
+595 AQAVTFLWRAAGSPV
-610 PKTKLMPFPDV
+610 PKTKLLPFPDV

-681 PPDAYYAAAVTWA
+681 APDAYYAAAVTWA

>member
-14 MVVGLLPTAA
+14 MVAGLLPTAA
-24 FAAGSVDINEANF
+24 FAAGYVEINETNF
-37 PDANF
+37 PDAKF
-42 RSYVQTEFDKDGD
+42 RSFVKENLDKNKDD
-55 KKLSS
+55 ILDAM
-60 VEIAAVKEIIASTK
+60 EIAAVKMIEANK
-74 GIKNLKGIEFF
+74 MGIKSLEGVGFF
-85 TALETLNCVGNELT
+85 TALETLKCWDNELTGLDLSKNTALKDLQCSNSKLQSLDLSQNPNLTKLYCGENPLTTLDLSKNAKLKVLDCSGFANRRTKLT
-99 ELDVSKNTE
+99 ELDLSQN
-108 LTRLECWDNKLTAL
+108 TAL
-122 DVSKN
+122 ESLDCSI
-127 TELTRLGCWKNELTA
+127 NEL
-142 LDVSKN
+142 K
-148 TELTSL
+148 
-154 NCGFNKL
+154 
-161 TALDVSNNA
+161 
-170 KLEKLICR
+170 
-178 GETLSYMKLTK
+178 
-189 LDVSQN
+189 Q
-195 KVLKELDCYSI
+195 
-206 KMKELNVSGC
+206 LNVSGC
-216 TALEE
+216 TALKM
-221 LNCGGNQLTALD
+221 LSC
-233 VSENT
+233 S
-238 NLTILRCASNQLTAL
+238 SNQLTAL

-258 LDLKGLYC
+258 TNLIELECSSNL
-266 RDNYLAVLDVSK
+266 LAVLDVS
-278 NSKLESISCGKN
+278 NNPKLKDLSCGNNRLTVLDLSKNPELEILSCRKN
-290 GLTSLDLDKNKEI
+290 GLTSLDLDANKKIGEKI
-303 TNVTDGDLNDQFYN
+303 LYLENQFYH
-317 KGTLPAGET
+317 KGVLNAGET
-326 FDLKTLPGSF
+326 FDMKTLPGSF
-336 DPKRA
+336 DPSRTKN
-341 TDWQGGTVNETTGI
+341 WIGGTVDAAGI
-355 LTVDADATE
+355 LTVDADAKE
-364 VTYNYQT
+364 VTYDYQT
-371 KSGKTDA
+371 KSGNTDA
-378 KYLMSCKLN
+378 NYLMPCKLN

-392 TPVAKYAISVTGG
+392 TPVTKYAISVTGG

-447 ATNSTTT
+447 ATNSTTA

-498 AADTAITLTAT
+498 AADTAIALTAT

-681 PPDAYYAAAVTWA
+681 APDAYYAAAVTWA

>member
-24 FAAGSVDINEANF
+24 FAAGYVEINETNF
-37 PDANF
+37 PDAKF
-42 RSYVQTEFDKDGD
+42 RSFVKENLDKNKDD
-55 KKLSS
+55 ILDAM
-60 VEIAAVKEIIASTK
+60 EIAAVKMIEANNM
-74 GIKNLKGIEFF
+74 GIKSLEGVGFF
-85 TALETLNCVGNELT
+85 TALETL
-99 ELDVSKNTE
+99 K
-108 LTRLECWDNKLTAL
+108 CWDNELTAL

-127 TELTRLGCWKNELTA
+127 TKLTSLSCSKNELTA

-148 TELTSL
+148 TELTRLYCRSNRL
-154 NCGFNKL
+154 A
-161 TALDVSNNA
+161 ALDVTQNKN
-170 KLEKLICR
+170 LEELDC
-178 GETLSYMKLTK
+178 ESDSLLSYMKLTK

-195 KVLKELDCYSI
+195 KALKKLNCYGV

-221 LNCGGNQLTALD
+221 LDCGGNQLTALD
-233 VSENT
+233 VSQNVK
-238 NLTILRCASNQLTAL
+238 LTRLDCASNQLTAL

-258 LDLKGLYC
+258 LDLKDLYC
-266 RDNYLAVLDVSK
+266 RNNMLAVLDVSK

-303 TNVTDGDLNDQFYN
+303 TYVNLDNHQFYN

-326 FDLKTLPGSF
+326 FDMKTLPGSF
-336 DPKRA
+336 DPSRTKH
-341 TDWQGGTVNETTGI
+341 WIGGTVDAAGI
-355 LTVDADATE
+355 LTVDADAKE
-364 VTYNYQT
+364 VTYDYQT
-371 KSGKTDA
+371 KSGNTDA

-498 AADTAITLTAT
+498 TADTAITLTAT

-553 KHPFLD
+553 KPPFLD

-681 PPDAYYAAAVTWA
+681 APDAYYAAAVTWA

>member
-1 MKKKLLSILLCLV
+1 MKKKQLSILLCLV
-14 MVVGLLPTAA
+14 MVAGLLPTAA
-24 FAAGSVDINEANF
+24 FAAGSVEINETNF
-37 PDANF
+37 PDAKF
-42 RSYVQTEFDKDGD
+42 RSFVKEKLDKNNDGILD
-55 KKLSS
+55 AG
-60 VEIAAVKEIIASTK
+60 EIAAVKMIEANNM
-74 GIKNLKGIEFF
+74 GIKSLEGVGFF
-85 TALETLNCVGNELT
+85 TALETLKCWDNELTGLDLSKNTALKDLQCSNSKLQSLDLSQNPNLTQLYCGRNPLTTLDLSKNAKLKVLNCSGFANRRTKLT
-99 ELDVSKNTE
+99 ELDLSQN
-108 LTRLECWDNKLTAL
+108 TAL
-122 DVSKN
+122 ESLDCSI
-127 TELTRLGCWKNELTA
+127 NEL
-142 LDVSKN
+142 K
-148 TELTSL
+148 
-154 NCGFNKL
+154 
-161 TALDVSNNA
+161 
-170 KLEKLICR
+170 
-178 GETLSYMKLTK
+178 
-189 LDVSQN
+189 Q
-195 KVLKELDCYSI
+195 
-206 KMKELNVSGC
+206 LNVSGC
-216 TALEE
+216 TALKKLSCSSNQLTTLDVSKNVNLTF
-221 LNCGGNQLTALD
+221 LNCG
-233 VSENT
+233 
-238 NLTILRCASNQLTAL
+238 SNQLTAL
-253 DVSKN
+253 DVSNNPKLEDLSCDYN
-258 LDLKGLYC
+258 SLTLLDL
-266 RDNYLAVLDVSK
+266 SK
-278 NSKLESISCGKN
+278 NPELEILSCRKN
-290 GLTSLDLDKNKEI
+290 GLTSLDLDANKKIGEKI
-303 TNVTDGDLNDQFYN
+303 LYLENQFYH
-317 KGTLPAGET
+317 KGVLNAGET
-326 FDLKTLPGSF
+326 FDMKTLPGSF
-336 DPKRA
+336 DPSRTKN
-341 TDWQGGTVNETTGI
+341 WIGGTVDAAGI

-364 VTYNYQT
+364 VTYDYQT
-371 KSGKTDA
+371 KSGNTDA

-670 AVSGNAPFTDV
+670 SVSGNAPFTDV
-681 PPDAYYAAAVTWA
+681 APDAYYAAAVTWA

>member
-60 VEIAAVKEIIASTK
+60 AEIAAVKEIIASTK

-85 TALETLNCVGNELT
+85 TALETLNCV
-99 ELDVSKNTE
+99 D
-108 LTRLECWDNKLTAL
+108 C
-122 DVSKN
+122 
-127 TELTRLGCWKNELTA
+127 ELTA

-161 TALDVSNNA
+161 TELDVSKNT
-170 KLEKLICR
+170 KLEMLNCR

-290 GLTSLDLDKNKEI
+290 GLTSLDLDKNKKIDYIQLTEH
-303 TNVTDGDLNDQFYN
+303 QFYN
-317 KGTLPAGET
+317 KGTLPAGGT
-326 FDLKTLPGSF
+326 FDLNGLPGNF

-341 TDWQGGTVNETTGI
+341 TNWVGGTVDAAGI

-371 KSGKTDA
+371 KSGNVGA
-378 KYLMSCKLN
+378 NYLMSCKLN

-392 TPVAKYAISVTGG
+392 TPLAKYAISVTGG

-681 PPDAYYAAAVTWA
+681 APDAYYAAAVTWA

>member
-14 MVVGLLPTAA
+14 MVVGSLPTAA
-24 FAAGSVDINEANF
+24 FAAGSVKINETNF
-37 PDANF
+37 PDAKF
-42 RSYVQTEFDKDGD
+42 RSFVKENLDKNKDDILDAG
-55 KKLSS
+55 
-60 VEIAAVKEIIASTK
+60 EIAAVKMIEANNM
-74 GIKNLKGIEFF
+74 GIKSLEGVGFF
-85 TALETLNCVGNELT
+85 TALETLKCWDNELTGLDLSKNTALKDLQCSNSKLQSLDLSQNPNLTKLYCGENPLTTLDLSKNAKLKVLDCSGFANRRTKLT
-99 ELDVSKNTE
+99 ELDLSQN
-108 LTRLECWDNKLTAL
+108 TAL
-122 DVSKN
+122 ESLDCSI
-127 TELTRLGCWKNELTA
+127 NEL
-142 LDVSKN
+142 K
-148 TELTSL
+148 
-154 NCGFNKL
+154 
-161 TALDVSNNA
+161 
-170 KLEKLICR
+170 
-178 GETLSYMKLTK
+178 
-189 LDVSQN
+189 Q
-195 KVLKELDCYSI
+195 
-206 KMKELNVSGC
+206 LNVSGC
-216 TALEE
+216 TALKMLSCSSNQLTTLDVSKNVNLTF
-221 LNCGGNQLTALD
+221 LNCG
-233 VSENT
+233 
-238 NLTILRCASNQLTAL
+238 SNQLTAL
-253 DVSKN
+253 DVSNNPKLEDLSCDYN
-258 LDLKGLYC
+258 SLTLLDL
-266 RDNYLAVLDVSK
+266 SK
-278 NSKLESISCGKN
+278 NPELEILSCRKN
-290 GLTSLDLDKNKEI
+290 GLTSLDLDANKKIGEKI
-303 TNVTDGDLNDQFYN
+303 LYLENQFYH
-317 KGTLPAGET
+317 KGVLNAGET
-326 FDLKTLPGSF
+326 FDMKTLPGSF
-336 DPKRA
+336 DPSRTKN
-341 TDWQGGTVNETTGI
+341 WIGGTVDAAGI
-355 LTVDADATE
+355 LTVDADAKE
-364 VTYNYQT
+364 VTYDYQT
-371 KSGKTDA
+371 KSGNTDA

-392 TPVAKYAISVTGG
+392 TPVTKYAISVTGG

-420 TADAPAAN
+420 TADAPATN

-621 PVGSYYWN
+621 PIGSYYWN

-662 LWRAKGNP
+662 LWRSKGNP

-681 PPDAYYAAAVTWA
+681 APDAYYAAAVTWA